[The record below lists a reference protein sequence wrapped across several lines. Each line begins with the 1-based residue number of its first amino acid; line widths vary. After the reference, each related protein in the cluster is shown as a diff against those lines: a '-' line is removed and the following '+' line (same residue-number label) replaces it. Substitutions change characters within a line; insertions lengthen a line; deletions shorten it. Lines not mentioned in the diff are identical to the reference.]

1 MIIIRIAFIS
11 LIIINGYD
19 GLIFFIVVTSAISN
33 PRPATVGPFIRVE
46 RVEGQIAEH
55 AMKQLEVGT
64 EYIHNLL
71 QLVQARG
78 GRVEQ
83 LFATADLPYDPH
95 SDDNEKAL
103 DAAGY
108 SRLYSAAIELDG
120 DECFG
125 FFGPGRV
132 PCGTFS
138 IFCEYI
144 LPARTLAEALQ
155 RASTF
160 FNWMQKLQH
169 RNANQKPH
177 IAYTTGED
185 IATLYF
191 INQSSAASPV
201 FITQRAIASGFSS
214 WHCFLGWLIGTEI
227 PLLEVHFQGRCQ
239 LDETRYRRIFKA
251 PLRYQ
256 QQSNA
261 CLVSA
266 HLLQAPIVHSQE
278 SLEDF
283 MRLAPYHLV
292 GCRERDSRD
301 DSISNRVKQ
310 LLGDDFSK
318 RLPGTEKIA
327 KALSTSARN
336 LRLGLEKEGTCLQ
349 TLKDEARLQAAIAL
363 LREPTPA
370 TSDIAK
376 QMGFD
381 DAGAFQR
388 AFKKWT
394 GLDPEHYRQQLA

>member
-1 MIIIRIAFIS
+1 M
-11 LIIINGYD
+11 
-19 GLIFFIVVTSAISN
+19 
-33 PRPATVGPFIRVE
+33 VE
-46 RVEGQIAEH
+46 DQIAEH
-55 AMKQLEVGT
+55 TMKQLEVGT
-64 EYIHNLL
+64 EYIDNLL

-78 GRVEQ
+78 GSAEQ
-83 LFATADLPYDPH
+83 LYALANLPYDPH
-95 SDDNEKAL
+95 SDDREKAL
-103 DAAGY
+103 DAASF

-169 RNANQKPH
+169 RNADQRPH
-177 IAYTTGED
+177 LAYTTRGD

-201 FITQRAIASGFSS
+201 FITQRAIASGLSS
-214 WHCFLGWLIGTEI
+214 WHCFLNWLIGTEI

-239 LDETRYRRIFKA
+239 LNESQYQRIFKA

-261 CLVSA
+261 CLISA
-266 HLLQAPIVHSQE
+266 HTLETAIVHTQE
-278 SLEDF
+278 SLEEF

-301 DSISNRVKQ
+301 DSISNRVKK
-310 LLGDDFSK
+310 LLGGDFSK

-327 KALSTSARN
+327 KSLSTSTRN

-349 TLKDEARLQAAIAL
+349 TLKDEARLHAAIAL
-363 LREPTPA
+363 LRDPA
-370 TSDIAK
+370 QGINDIAK
-376 QMGFD
+376 KMGFD

-394 GLDPEHYRQQLA
+394 GLDPKCYRQQLA